1 MSKLS
6 TDSVYEP
13 CWRAFRRITRKLIG
27 TVHEISSTGTETAS
41 RVIAKMYES
50 IAGYQSVKILAGWKK
65 KNAGLACLLAFTTA
79 QLQSDT

>member
-13 CWRAFRRITRKLIG
+13 RWRAFRRITRKLIG

-50 IAGYQSVKILAGWKK
+50 IAGYQSVKILAGGKTK
-65 KNAGLACLLAFTTA
+65 CRPCLLAFTTA

>member
-13 CWRAFRRITRKLIG
+13 RWRAFRRITRKLIG
-27 TVHEISSTGTETAS
+27 TVHEISSRGTETAS

-50 IAGYQSVKILAGWKK
+50 IAGY
-65 KNAGLACLLAFTTA
+65 
-79 QLQSDT
+79 